1 MMRGPTRNFGHFR
14 AQLFQTDAG
23 LRRTLA
29 TQRTLRE
36 TDAERRRYGKWPGH
50 DWGPAAAHKI
60 LDICPARADPPG
72 AGPGHY
78 ALEYPLRLP
87 SSSDPKGSGALLG
100 DPTLE
105 APKPMGNLASKW
117 VDEPP
122 IWGILV
128 PFSPLT
134 EERRTIMVEWIT
146 TTGKEWYSDMSEYL
160 EDNLSDYPIPSP
172 TNEGIVCKL
181 VEGKKN
187 EKVILYRGTSYEQA
201 NNMEQF
207 CSAGGKQLPNT
218 NAQPPSSEAAKRQV
232 GFGRALPEF
241 TAKYQFCTLELR

>member
-1 MMRGPTRNFGHFR
+1 
-14 AQLFQTDAG
+14 
-23 LRRTLA
+23 
-29 TQRTLRE
+29 
-36 TDAERRRYGKWPGH
+36 
-50 DWGPAAAHKI
+50 
-60 LDICPARADPPG
+60 
-72 AGPGHY
+72 
-78 ALEYPLRLP
+78 
-87 SSSDPKGSGALLG
+87 
-100 DPTLE
+100 
-105 APKPMGNLASKW
+105 
-117 VDEPP
+117 
-122 IWGILV
+122 
-128 PFSPLT
+128 
-134 EERRTIMVEWIT
+134 MVEWIT

-172 TNEGIVCKL
+172 TNEGIVCKF

-241 TAKYQFCTLELR
+241 TAKYDSSWSFDSCLVVVAINTRYLTRGSWAEQGWLADESAPIEIKAKVDRRVNEKSPTGLRRANAS